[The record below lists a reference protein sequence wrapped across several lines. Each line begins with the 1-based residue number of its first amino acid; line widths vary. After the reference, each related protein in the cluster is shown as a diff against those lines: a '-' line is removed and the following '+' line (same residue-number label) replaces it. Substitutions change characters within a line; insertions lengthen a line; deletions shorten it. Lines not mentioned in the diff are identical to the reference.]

1 MKTKIEYCTK
11 TYLIS
16 LILGILIGLFCV
28 LYCSTESQYTHIE
41 SVIKKHNAIKESL
54 EHPYH
59 PTITKP
65 ASSQIGVIGQDSVRV
80 IPAKINKQK

>member
-1 MKTKIEYCTK
+1 MKTKIEYCSK
-11 TYLIS
+11 TYLVS
-16 LILGILIGLFCV
+16 LILGILIGICCV
-28 LYCSTESQYTHIE
+28 LYYSAESQYTHIE

-65 ASSQIGVIGQDSVRV
+65 ASSQIGVIGRDSVRV
-80 IPAKINKQK
+80 MPKK

>member
-1 MKTKIEYCTK
+1 MKTKIEYCFI
-11 TYLIS
+11 TYLVS
-16 LILGILIGLFCV
+16 LILGILIGICCV
-28 LYCSTESQYTHIE
+28 LYYSTKDSQYTHID

-80 IPAKINKQK
+80 MPKNK

>member
-1 MKTKIEYCTK
+1 MKSKIEYCTK
-11 TYLIS
+11 TYLVS
-16 LILGILIGLFCV
+16 LILGILIGLCCV
-28 LYCSTESQYTHIE
+28 LYYSTEIQYTHIE
-41 SVIKKHNAIKESL
+41 SVVKKHNAIKESL

-80 IPAKINKQK
+80 IQKK